1 MRGRVEL
8 GTIVGAMKNMSSE
21 GAFSQS
27 REPLAPKETLNVL
40 VKLPRGSI
48 TELSAEVFWKR
59 TFETNEELKARG
71 LGVRFE

>member
-8 GTIVGAMKNMSSE
+8 GAIVGAMKNMSSK

-27 REPLAPKETLNVL
+27 REPLAPKETLKVQ

-48 TELSAEVFWKR
+48 TELSAEVFLVED
-59 TFETNEELKARG
+59 F
-71 LGVRFE
+71 